1 MNPAMD
7 EPDDRIGPLE
17 DAGSLSVSEPEDLG
31 SEKEPFLAFP
41 SDLPFPQPPTDLPV
55 EDGIP
60 LESDWHRL
68 AINLLVESITLRWPG
83 RTDFYAGGNMFIHF
97 SAEHVR
103 NRDFRGPDVFLV
115 KDVDGTR
122 PRNYWAIWEEE
133 GRYPDLIVELMSS
146 TTHRE
151 DLGRKKDVYEKVF
164 HTHEYFCYDPSTREL
179 LGWRLV
185 DGRFEPIAADASG
198 RLPSVEVEGA
208 LGVGEGV
215 YLGRTGPWL
224 RLFDAQGKVV
234 PFLAEEEHRK
244 AEEQRRIAEEQRRKA
259 KQERRKATEER
270 RKAKE
275 QRLLAEAEKARADAL
290 EAEVARLKARLGKG
304 EA

>member
-1 MNPAMD
+1 MNPALD
-7 EPDDRIGPLE
+7 EPDDRFHPLQAE
-17 DAGSLSVSEPEDLG
+17 GSLLPSG
-31 SEKEPFLAFP
+31 SEGLRSEEEPFLAFP
-41 SDLPFPQPPTDLPV
+41 SDVHFPQPPTDLPV

-68 AINLLVESITLRWPG
+68 ALNLLVESIYMHWPG

-122 PRNYWAIWEEE
+122 PRNYWGIWEEE

-146 TTHRE
+146 STRNE

-164 HTHEYFCYDPSTREL
+164 RTHEYFCYDPNTREL

-185 DGRFEPIAADASG
+185 DGRYEPISADASG
-198 RLPSVEVEGA
+198 RLPSVELEGS

-224 RLFDAQGKVV
+224 RLYDAQGKVV
-234 PFLAEEEHRK
+234 PFLAEDEHRK
-244 AEEQRRIAEEQRRKA
+244 AEEQSRKAEEQRRKA
-259 KQERRKATEER
+259 EEER

-275 QRLLAEAEKARADAL
+275 QRRLAEAEKARADAL
-290 EAEVARLKARLGKG
+290 EAELASLKARLEKG